1 MNTLFLIELRQRE
14 LIRQLCRETIDL
26 ALRRTE
32 EGMLIPDDELE
43 AESENLYETLRSD
56 LAGMLKPEFL
66 GMLAEEHDAV
76 YRSSAGQRLKR
87 MLGWEEEEACG
98 ETQLQPECA

>member
-14 LIRQLCRETIDL
+14 LIRRLCRETMEL
-26 ALRRTE
+26 ALRQSE

-43 AESENLYETLRSD
+43 EESENLYETLRSD

-66 GMLAEEHDAV
+66 GILAEEHDAV

-87 MLGWEEEEACG
+87 ILCWEDTSRA
-98 ETQLQPECA
+98 ECA